1 MRSRF
6 SKIQL
11 NLSTT
16 VTLGTDESGRHCR
29 EVAVVEWFKQG
40 SMYGLSVEKMAV
52 VERWPLVDVRLYI
65 KCLLFCTKVHMW
77 AFKKWLSQCFN
88 VDKLPVQQHNLD
100 AVWTNAEDKP
110 HGMITTFKIG
120 FKIILLK
127 EDSRWK
133 WVNEKLIHLCLSWL
147 GSSGHNHQALL
158 GKTTCDILT
167 VLKQLSTLA
176 WTAILVS
183 PITPLF
189 NSIIFFNISWAFLI
203 SSANK
208 LRSVPVMIC
217 SCKEAI
223 KWYKMVKVP
232 QKLLAFFFCVVV
244 DTALFH
250 ILNRHLQE
258 VYICNQNNN

>member
-1 MRSRF
+1 MLILCPQNCYR
-6 SKIQL
+6 K
-11 NLSTT
+11 
-16 VTLGTDESGRHCR
+16 G
-29 EVAVVEWFKQG
+29 
-40 SMYGLSVEKMAV
+40 
-52 VERWPLVDVRLYI
+52 
-65 KCLLFCTKVHMW
+65 LLFCTKVHVW
-77 AFKKWLSQCFN
+77 AFKKLLSQCFN
-88 VDKLPVQQHNLD
+88 VDKLPVQQHNPD

-147 GSSGHNHQALL
+147 GSSH
-158 GKTTCDILT
+158 KTQSSSFITKTSCNVLT
-167 VLKQLSTLA
+167 VLKVLSTPA

-189 NSIIFFNISWAFLI
+189 ISIIFFNISWAFLI

-217 SCKEAI
+217 SCKRAH
-223 KWYKMVKVP
+223 KMVQNGERATEVTCIFFLCSCWHCSISHVK
-232 QKLLAFFFCVVV
+232 QAFTRSLHIIKITTKGFSFCSRNDQLKAWKRRWILLKFSVFP
-244 DTALFH
+244 LP
-250 ILNRHLQE
+250 LN
-258 VYICNQNNN
+258 